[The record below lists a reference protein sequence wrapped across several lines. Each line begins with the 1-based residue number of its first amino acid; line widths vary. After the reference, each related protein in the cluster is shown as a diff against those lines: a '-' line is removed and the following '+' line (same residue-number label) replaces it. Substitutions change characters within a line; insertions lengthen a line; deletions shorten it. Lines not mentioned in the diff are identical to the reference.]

1 MSIHS
6 KNKGNR
12 YERDLA
18 EYLRELGYDAVT
30 SRAES
35 KNLDDK
41 GVDLFDNSPFY
52 IQAKHVE
59 KMKTSYHD
67 ILARMPTEK
76 TPVIFH
82 KRNNKGTIVAMKL
95 EDFTKLLLEKPEEL

>member
-1 MSIHS
+1 MSINS
-6 KNKGNR
+6 KQKGNR
-12 YERDLA
+12 YERELA

-35 KNLDDK
+35 KAMDDL
-41 GVDLFDNSPFY
+41 GIDLVDSTDFY
-52 IQAKHVE
+52 IQAKYVE

-67 ILARMPTEK
+67 ILARMPTDK

-82 KRNNKGTIVAMKL
+82 KRSNKGSVVVMKL